1 MPSRSKQDYTRV
13 ILEFCLQQK
22 PSHPFCYILKTKVD
36 QPKCKQ
42 WGNWCYLLME
52 GIAKSHGK
60 GAQTQ
65 GKVKYWNHFL
75 DSVMGSLSE
84 TCLQSPCSH
93 TYSHTCCNKVTW
105 RARPF
110 LITRMRTQMGSKCQS
125 HIILSSWPSL
135 LYFLA
140 TPFHKAQSV
149 FAPCSLISAI
159 KHQDAFTPHLRGLQ
173 AGELTAPK
181 PETWVC

>member
-1 MPSRSKQDYTRV
+1 MQTVGKLMLPINGRNCKVTWQGGTDTRKG
-13 ILEFCLQQK
+13 EG
-22 PSHPFCYILKTKVD
+22 LKSFFGL
-36 QPKCKQ
+36 C
-42 WGNWCYLLME
+42 
-52 GIAKSHGK
+52 HG
-60 GAQTQ
+60 Q
-65 GKVKYWNHFL
+65 L
-75 DSVMGSLSE
+75 PE

-105 RARPF
+105 RASPF

-140 TPFHKAQSV
+140 TPFHKAQSI

-173 AGELTAPK
+173 AGELAAPK